1 MLFFLCSTFP
11 VFAMESAPGD
21 AEEKLVEA
29 RRMVRISEASRGVI
43 AEELAVLRAAK
54 GTRGAQIVRYEKYLD
69 RITRFRDKQREV
81 LAEMELLYNPQGSH
95 GEAVIV
101 GPNNDARIF
110 TERILRDDESGRLD
124 REFKRSLESFD
135 GELLE
140 KLDELAEEM
149 EEREQDASGASTELA
164 EAIEAAQRRLDQE
177 DSEPQDS
184 AEVEERRMSEE
195 KKGGQLARAGGMAGT
210 LEREPQDE
218 EDGREASRAGEGTKP
233 SVSPAAEVFGA
244 DLPGSMEGEPEVD
257 TPPEARDDDI
267 ISRQLREAAEQETDP
282 ELKKRLWE
290 EYRRYKDSKAW

>member
-140 KLDELAEEM
+140 KLDEPAEEM
-149 EEREQDASGASTELA
+149 EE
-164 EAIEAAQRRLDQE
+164 
-177 DSEPQDS
+177 
-184 AEVEERRMSEE
+184 VEER
-195 KKGGQLARAGGMAGT
+195 
-210 LEREPQDE
+210 
-218 EDGREASRAGEGTKP
+218 
-233 SVSPAAEVFGA
+233 
-244 DLPGSMEGEPEVD
+244 
-257 TPPEARDDDI
+257 
-267 ISRQLREAAEQETDP
+267 
-282 ELKKRLWE
+282 
-290 EYRRYKDSKAW
+290 